1 MNSLVLIIVAN
12 VQTPTTVTNLH
23 DIILITALMVV
34 MITVLAAALVLLK
47 AFKTIIRVT
56 MPEVALADREML
68 ADKRKNRAAARKNW
82 WNKLMGLH
90 PLAEEDDLVI
100 DHAYDGIRELD
111 NPTPAWF
118 MGLFYATI
126 VFGAVYLSVY
136 HVFGV
141 GLSQEEEYEQ
151 EMLLAENERK
161 AYLESQANNVDENTV
176 ELDLHPETIA
186 AGKVIFDQ
194 SCMPCHGALG
204 EGGIGPNLT
213 DNYWLHGGSIKD
225 IFRTIK
231 KGVPDKGM
239 IAWEQQ
245 LTPAQIAQVSNYI
258 SSIVGTGPSNA
269 KAPQGEL
276 YEPVN
281 DVLEDTVHY
290 GTLEQA
296 LRDNES
302 GN

>member
-1 MNSLVLIIVAN
+1 MNSLLIIVAN
-12 VQTPTTVTNLH
+12 PHGT
-23 DIILITALMVV
+23 ILMVALLVV
-34 MITVLAAALVLLK
+34 MITVLIAALVLHK
-47 AFKTIIRVT
+47 AFKTIIQVT
-56 MPEVALADREML
+56 MPEVESAHQQALV
-68 ADKRKNRAAARKNW
+68 DKRKNRAAARKIW
-82 WNKLMGLH
+82 WNKLMGLR

-100 DHAYDGIRELD
+100 DHDYDGIRELD
-111 NPTPAWF
+111 NPTPMWF

-161 AYLESQANNVDENTV
+161 AFLEGQANNIDENTV
-176 ELDLHPETIA
+176 ELDLNPETIA
-186 AGKVIFDQ
+186 AGKAIFDQ

-213 DNYWLHGGSIKD
+213 DNYWLHGGSVKD

-231 KGVPDKGM
+231 RGVPDKGM

-258 SSIVGTGPSNA
+258 TSIVGTTPPNA

-276 YEPVN
+276 YEIVN
-281 DVLEDTVHY
+281 EVLDDTVHHEEV
-290 GTLEQA
+290 GRA
-296 LRDNES
+296 L
-302 GN
+302 